1 MKTQI
6 SFTLVCTL
14 ICCWPAPAAAEYTL
28 ILKNGRRIT
37 VQNYREEKGV
47 IKFSGLG
54 GEIGI
59 SKEQIQAIR
68 QGDAAAS
75 GDLDLTRSDSPTRAA
90 AGIPTP
96 AQEGSGAKPLT
107 PEEERAKEE
116 QEYQK
121 KIGNLTD
128 QLKAA
133 RDRYSE
139 EIRGTTSPEPTQLI
153 TEEQIKARQ
162 EDLVSRFKE
171 AQNNPSPPA
180 SVILSRPSPFT
191 TLPPTQETVPGAAV
205 PPPPDLPQVLT
216 EKERELS
223 ELRQRAIQLE
233 NERERL
239 INEMR
244 QKNLNTGSLLVE

>member
-6 SFTLVCTL
+6 SFALAFAL
-14 ICCWPAPAAAEYTL
+14 IYCCSAPAAAEYTL

-75 GDLDLTRSDSPTRAA
+75 GDLNLTRSESPTQAWP
-90 AGIPTP
+90 GIPTP

-107 PEEERAKEE
+107 PEQERAIEE
-116 QEYQK
+116 QQYQK
-121 KIGNLTD
+121 KIRDLNE

-139 EIRGTTSPEPTQLI
+139 EIRGTTSPEPTQLL

-162 EDLVSRFKE
+162 EDLVSRFKD
-171 AQNNPSPPA
+171 AQNNPSPPVP
-180 SVILSRPSPFT
+180 VILSRPSPFT

-205 PPPPDLPQVLT
+205 PPPPDLPQILT

-223 ELRQRAIQLE
+223 DLRQQAIQLE

-244 QKNLNTGSLLVE
+244 QKNLNAGSLSLE